1 VEFYKNL
8 FGANPCKGAKLANGY
23 WESNCVLDEDDRM
36 VFSSPYLEKDVIM
49 AIGGMKTDSA
59 RAKRVHSS
67 FL

>member
-1 VEFYKNL
+1 
-8 FGANPCKGAKLANGY
+8 
-23 WESNCVLDEDDRM
+23 VLDEDDRM